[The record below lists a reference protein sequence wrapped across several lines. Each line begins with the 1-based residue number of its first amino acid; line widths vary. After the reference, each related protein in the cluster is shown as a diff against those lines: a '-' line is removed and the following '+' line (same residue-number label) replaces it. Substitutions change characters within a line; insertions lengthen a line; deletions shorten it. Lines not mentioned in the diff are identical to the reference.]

1 MDREK
6 LYEIIFDQ
14 QKDFH
19 KLDGIIQRDAEETVT
34 KLLKTKMPL
43 IITGVR
49 RCGKSTLLKLIKEKL
64 KLHDNAVLY
73 INFNDERL
81 INFSIEDFQKILDYI
96 SEKNYSKNTFI
107 FLDEIQETS
116 NWEKWVDRIKDNYQL
131 IITGSN
137 SKLLSS
143 ELSTILTGRALSIK
157 LYPFSFKEYL
167 DAKKITTTSWKLD
180 LEIQSKIRKE
190 IKEYLEFG
198 GFPKRVLTNE
208 NVILAELYQNIVYKD
223 ILLRFGNKQTKNIKE
238 LLHYILSNISKQIS
252 TRTLSDISKI
262 KNLATIKKIIDTT
275 EEAFLIYTITKYDY
289 SIKKQIINPKKVY
302 CVDNGI
308 TTTNGFRFSEN
319 KGQLLKNAVFLELKR
334 RDKDIYYFSDK
345 QECDFVLNDKTKIT
359 DAIQVCYDLNE
370 NNKYRELNGLL
381 EAMNKF
387 NLKTGLIITFD
398 QENVISVDKQKIH
411 VIPVWK
417 WLLEE

>member
-1 MDREK
+1 M
-6 LYEIIFDQ
+6 
-14 QKDFH
+14 
-19 KLDGIIQRDAEETVT
+19 
-34 KLLKTKMPL
+34 
-43 IITGVR
+43 
-49 RCGKSTLLKLIKEKL
+49 
-64 KLHDNAVLY
+64 
-73 INFNDERL
+73 
-81 INFSIEDFQKILDYI
+81 
-96 SEKNYSKNTFI
+96 
-107 FLDEIQETS
+107 
-116 NWEKWVDRIKDNYQL
+116 
-131 IITGSN
+131 
-137 SKLLSS
+137 
-143 ELSTILTGRALSIK
+143 
-157 LYPFSFKEYL
+157 
-167 DAKKITTTSWKLD
+167 
-180 LEIQSKIRKE
+180 
-190 IKEYLEFG
+190 
-198 GFPKRVLTNE
+198 
-208 NVILAELYQNIVYKD
+208 
-223 ILLRFGNKQTKNIKE
+223 
-238 LLHYILSNISKQIS
+238 
-252 TRTLSDISKI
+252 
-262 KNLATIKKIIDTT
+262 
-275 EEAFLIYTITKYDY
+275 IYTITKYDY